1 MSDARRSLLWPS
13 LFTFVAFAILMS
25 LGFWQ
30 VERLHWKEALI
41 ARIEARIHAAPTAL
55 PPASAW
61 TQMKADE
68 YDYLHV
74 RVDGVL
80 DAQREALIFRG
91 VGKMSAKDM
100 AQPGYWVMVPL
111 KTDDG
116 GEILINRGFVPLDR
130 KDISARPDPQRG
142 QRVSL
147 TGLLRAPEE
156 RSLFTP
162 ADDAAKGQ
170 WFTRDPRAIATALQL
185 AHAAPFSIDEDAHA
199 AVPGLPAGGATVFE
213 IPNNHL
219 SYAGTWFGL
228 AATLLVVFGFVVKRR
243 QRG

>member
-13 LFTFVAFAILMS
+13 LFTLVAFAILMS

-41 ARIEARIHAAPTAL
+41 ARIEARIHAAPVPL
-55 PPASAW
+55 PPASTWA
-61 TQMKADE
+61 QMKADD
-68 YDYLHV
+68 YDYQHV

-80 DAQREALIFRG
+80 DSKREALIFRG
-91 VGKMSAKDM
+91 VGKVSAKDM

-116 GEILINRGFVPLDR
+116 GEILINRGFVPFDR
-130 KDISARPDPQRG
+130 KELATRPDPQRG

-170 WFTRDPRAIATALQL
+170 WFTRDPRAIAATLGL
-185 AHAAPFSIDEDAHA
+185 ANAAPFSLDEDAHSA
-199 AVPGLPAGGATVFE
+199 APGLPAGGATVFE

-228 AATLLVVFGFVVKRR
+228 AATLLVVFAVLVMRKRR
-243 QRG
+243 S